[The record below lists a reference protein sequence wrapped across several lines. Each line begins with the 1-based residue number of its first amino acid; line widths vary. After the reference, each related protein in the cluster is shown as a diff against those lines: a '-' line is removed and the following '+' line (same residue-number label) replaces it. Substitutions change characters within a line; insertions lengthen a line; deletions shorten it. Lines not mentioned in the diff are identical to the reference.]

1 MKMIIENNENSRS
14 RVSEYDVG
22 FREQDNYSQI
32 IEFKNRN
39 SPLWKDGKE
48 ATTQEEIGGFPT

>member
-1 MKMIIENNENSRS
+1 MKSFRI
-14 RVSEYDVG
+14 G
-22 FREQDNYSQI
+22 FREQNSYIQI
-32 IEFKNRN
+32 IEFQNGN